1 MVLARIKYSD
11 SLLERIK
18 NIENLDICSCCESGG
33 KFLEIDL
40 SYGGVTAHVD
50 YTMELN
56 VHLFTDSIEFYGF
69 VDDLVTSVEMI
80 KRGKKYDDKI
90 QDLINSI
97 ELLDRTEN
105 FSKLTNTIDKLK
117 SENKA
122 LHKEIAELEAMI
134 FGDENKIVKIH
145 K

>member
-1 MVLARIKYSD
+1 MILARIKYSN

-18 NIENLDICSCCESGG
+18 NISGLEICSCCESGG
-33 KFLEIDL
+33 NLLEIDL

-50 YTMELN
+50 YSMELN
-56 VHLFTDSIEFYGF
+56 VNTFTDELLFYRF
-69 VDDLVTSVEMI
+69 VDNLVTSVEMI

-90 QDLINSI
+90 QELINSI

-105 FSKLTNTIDKLK
+105 FSKLTNTINKLK

-122 LHKEIAELEAMI
+122 LQEEIAELKAMV
-134 FGDENKIVKIH
+134 FGNNEKH

>member
-18 NIENLDICSCCESGG
+18 DINDLDICSCCESGG

-50 YTMELN
+50 YSMELN
-56 VHLFTDSIEFYGF
+56 VHLFTDSIEFYRF
-69 VDDLVTSVEMI
+69 VDNLVTSVEMI
-80 KRGKKYDDKI
+80 KRGKKYADKI
-90 QDLINSI
+90 QELINSI

-105 FSKLTNTIDKLK
+105 FSKFTNTINKLK

-122 LHKEIAELEAMI
+122 LQEEITELKAMI
-134 FGDENKIVKIH
+134 FGSNEKH

>member
-1 MVLARIKYSD
+1 MILARIKYSD

-18 NIENLDICSCCESGG
+18 NINGLEICSCCESGG
-33 KFLEIDL
+33 HFLEIDL
-40 SYGGVTAHVD
+40 SYSGATAHVD
-50 YTMELN
+50 YSMELN
-56 VHLFTDSIEFYGF
+56 ANTFTDEISFYRF
-69 VDDLVTSVEMI
+69 VDNLVTSVEMI

-90 QDLINSI
+90 QELINSI

-105 FSKLTNTIDKLK
+105 FSKLTNTINKLK

-122 LHKEIAELEAMI
+122 LQEEIAELKAMV
-134 FGDENKIVKIH
+134 FGNNKKH